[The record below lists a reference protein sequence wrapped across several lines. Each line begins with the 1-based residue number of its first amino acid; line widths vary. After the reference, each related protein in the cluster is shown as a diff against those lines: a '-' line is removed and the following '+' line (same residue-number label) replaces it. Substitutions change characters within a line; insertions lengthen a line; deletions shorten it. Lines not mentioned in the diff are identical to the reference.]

1 MSTIRPFRGIRPA
14 EGLAAEIAALPYDV
28 YSSSEARKIV
38 QSNPMSFLKID
49 RAETL
54 LPEGTDIYSPEVYR
68 KARQTLDDMIRDGAF
83 VQDEGN
89 RYYIYALTMDGR
101 TQTGLVA
108 CASVD
113 DYLDNVILKHENTLA
128 AKEEDR
134 IRHVDACSA
143 QTGPIFLAYR
153 GRTEVRELLNK
164 IKERKKP
171 EADFRTEDSIRH
183 RVWKIEEEEK
193 IARLTG
199 LFGEMEH
206 TYIADGH
213 HRAASA
219 VAVSRMRR
227 EAYPGYTGREE
238 FNYFLSVLFPDD
250 ELMILDYNRVLKDLN
265 GYSPEELLEK
275 LSGPFQV
282 EKAEKAPCR
291 PEKKGEMGFFLDGSW
306 YRLEVR
312 KERCRMDPVEALD
325 VAYLQREALEPLWGI
340 KDPKTDRRI
349 DFVGGIRGLSELEE
363 RCRADCAAAFSM
375 YPTSMAELF
384 GVADAGLLMPPK
396 STWFEPKLRS
406 GLFIHKIER

>member
-1 MSTIRPFRGIRPA
+1 MLREQEKAG
-14 EGLAAEIAALPYDV
+14 V
-28 YSSSEARKIV
+28 Y
-38 QSNPMSFLKID
+38 
-49 RAETL
+49 
-54 LPEGTDIYSPEVYR
+54 
-68 KARQTLDDMIRDGAF
+68 
-83 VQDEGN
+83 VQDDSAC
-89 RYYIYALTMDGR
+89 YYIYELTMGDR
-101 TQTGLVA
+101 AQTGLVA
-108 CASVD
+108 CSSVD
-113 DYLDNVILKHENTLA
+113 DYLNGVIKKHENTRRD
-128 AKEEDR
+128 KEEDR

-199 LFGEMEH
+199 LFGEMDH

-282 EKAEKAPCR
+282 EKAEKAPYR
-291 PEKKGEMGFFLDGSW
+291 PEKKGEMGFFLTGAGTGW
-306 YRLEVR
+306 RCGRNAAVWIRWRLWTWR
-312 KERCRMDPVEALD
+312 ICSGKRWSRCGESKI
-325 VAYLQREALEPLWGI
+325 QRRTAGLI
-340 KDPKTDRRI
+340 
-349 DFVGGIRGLSELEE
+349 FVGGIRGLSELEE